1 MATYY
6 SNDSS
11 VNLRN
16 FNRKAYLQAEVT
28 YARSGTTGYNVTVAV
43 YLKTR
48 STSTS
53 CPFYSYSTYQYCS
66 INGVTKR
73 DQSSSNPSS
82 SWRARDGVHLW
93 SNTQFVDPGGPAYS
107 CPFSVT
113 YRVPSGTYTFSS
125 QQTFTISNSI
135 SLPSTYVMTTQT
147 FTTGSNNTTAGDN
160 SQTTNAGYTS
170 RSWTNDSTTSYA
182 GDSFTYVWDKNNE
195 ANVGVNANP
204 SSLARL
210 CRTSSSAYDASYT
223 NLYNAWN
230 ETAGGG
236 DLYQSLNRVATVDDC
251 GNYLQARIWKYY
263 YDGSGNYQFNI
274 QSNGH
279 YITAQPSVSGSAS
292 LRSRRFYT
300 GTASCKVWQI
310 NSYSTTN
317 NGYGMI
323 MDNSSGYT
331 GSTNV
336 STKFQCQLSNGGSLS
351 NASGWYWGS
360 GAFNGNYSLPA
371 ALSVHS
377 TKVAVSGSNP
387 VKPLMYT
394 NWYNPRTGATGRLGY
409 KSIDLASGPI
419 SIVSGSVTLP
429 TIDSIVPTSGNGTTV
444 IVDSTKRIWTNQD
457 NVKITY
463 RVNHS
468 GNKNGFGYDARIN
481 ENAGIYSS
489 TSGAGAALVPV
500 QLNLWSGNYGILD
513 NTNDTVTLQHD
524 GTTTAGSAR
533 SIAIVPYIKDGDG
546 YQIFGAANTTNG
558 LVTSTPYTLYKISK
572 PGVPTVSV
580 WSNTLPAID
589 GVKDVINYTVT
600 SPSSFGNV
608 TDFSK
613 GYKMRY
619 KIGNDKTHSD
629 GWEWSFINT
638 PTTTNTAFSG
648 SFTET
653 YNRSS
658 YTQSQM
664 QICATSYYSTVWDAY
679 LDFQS
684 NYSTVK
690 SFNIA
695 AKDPYAATTG
705 TLTTPNSTTLLTSV
719 PFTFQCPSETINGN
733 TLSQITKLIIDGGTE
748 VTLPN
753 PNYST
758 TTPNSLTGAL
768 TLSFSALNDSTPTLV
783 RGAHTIQVKNEVATY
798 FDSETPVVNHVYFG
812 TTTVSSNVLN
822 IEVAELPSEPTLN
835 PANPAYHYA
844 GSAKTLTF
852 TFSPNDWGCL
862 DTTHNNRRYEYQ
874 LINPSGTVIS
884 SGTIAKGDTSWSY
897 PFMPT
902 SPDYDGVYTFKLRET
917 TVVGSSNWVSTTV
930 EIFPADEPSASTISS
945 TDTIA
950 LADWAWTLT
959 INPGDNGTYQSIPAS
974 YKGTVLYTDPEFS
987 SGVNS
992 TKVYNNLSNGT
1003 VTVTRKAI
1011 SGIPNSSGYGLEIT
1025 TTGSANPGHGGF
1037 YFGTSTSANK
1047 ELITKIIAKIPVGY
1061 TIGIYSNATG
1071 EEGAD
1076 LRCISNPA
1084 GTGHWQEYWFRVK
1097 AGRKGSFSSTNFF
1110 ALTGGTAPVTWQVA
1124 YATVLDTS
1132 SGSTVWSTQPTRY
1145 KVDVLKA
1152 VEDASGNITGY
1163 TEINRT
1169 IQDWTV
1175 AANGAKIT
1183 KAFTTDFDGYED
1195 GLYRIRVQYERNYTT
1210 KTIHEE
1216 KIIDIIPPAV
1226 ELYNNSY
1233 IDTCTHNSD
1242 IIKYQ
1247 IKLETFA
1254 ATDTSEAWYSLDYG
1268 KTWVELPQTSKSGA
1282 TKTHALL
1289 LELSWLDVIYFKL
1302 HGTNPVADS
1311 TDYWIDEMPSS
1322 YLVWLSWADRTNN
1335 SIYEKLPSKTLNVT
1349 TGTYTA
1355 GSGDAGSWDTKFGKW
1370 AYKASKNITSNTRGG
1385 YLHVENVMENG
1396 KMYQIR
1402 FKAKSSRARNINARF
1417 ESDASVKTLALSTEY
1432 QEYFINVQFNSSS
1445 THKALTFYTADWAS
1459 EEELCIKEIEVC
1471 ERTTVRNE
1479 ELVRRIFA
1487 SLNGGDT
1494 KKMRR
1499 IEKH

>member
-1 MATYY
+1 MASYY
-6 SNDSS
+6 SNT
-11 VNLRN
+11 
-16 FNRKAYLQAEVT
+16 AT
-28 YARSGTTGYNVTVAV
+28 YQQGGTAQVRADVSYSRSGTTGYNVTVKV
-43 YLKTR
+43 YQ
-48 STSTS
+48 TSTKSWCPYYDYS
-53 CPFYSYSTYQYCS
+53 CYQYCS
-66 INGVTKR
+66 INGVEKR
-73 DQSSSNPSS
+73 NTTSVNPTE
-82 SWRARDGVHLW
+82 SWKRQVLLW
-93 SNTQFVDPGGPAYS
+93 TSTQFVDPGGPAYS
-107 CPFSVT
+107 CPFSVK
-113 YRVPSGTYTFSS
+113 YRVPSGAYTFSS
-125 QQTFTISNSI
+125 QKTFTINDSI
-135 SLPSTYVMTTQT
+135 TLPSTYVMTTQT

-160 SQTTNAGYTS
+160 CQTTNASYTS
-170 RSWTNDSTTSYA
+170 QSWTNDTTASYA

-223 NLYNAWN
+223 NLYSAWDS
-230 ETAGGG
+230 TSGSGA
-236 DLYQSLNRVATVDDC
+236 LYKEYTRTATVDDC

-263 YDGSGNYQFNI
+263 YDSSGSFKFNI

-279 YITAQPSVSGSAS
+279 FIKAAPTLSSNVVLRSKKFYLNTPSV
-292 LRSRRFYT
+292 LVYRLNTFT
-300 GTASCKVWQI
+300 I
-310 NSYSTTN
+310 NN
-317 NGYGMI
+317 NGYGVKGS
-323 MDNSSGYT
+323 NSSAGETGNATITKNKVHLTIDGAGY
-331 GSTNV
+331 
-336 STKFQCQLSNGGSLS
+336 NGGFDVYYG
-351 NASGWYWGS
+351 NGR
-360 GAFNGNYSLPA
+360 FNENYSLPITPIHIHTNKITPNNNSGRGQ
-371 ALSVHS
+371 AL
-377 TKVAVSGSNP
+377 A
-387 VKPLMYT
+387 YT
-394 NWYNPRTGATGRLGY
+394 NWFNPRTGATGRLGLL
-409 KSIDLASGPI
+409 SQDLGRPT
-419 SIVSGSVTLP
+419 IVSGSIDLP
-429 TIDSIVPTSGNGTTV
+429 VIDSIVAVSGNGTTV
-444 IVDSTKRIWTNQD
+444 VVEDTKKIYTTQSSPIITWRI
-457 NVKITY
+457 
-463 RVNHS
+463 NHS
-468 GNKNGFGYDARIN
+468 GNDNGFGYDIRRTENSGSYATSTVNSGGGITPVNIN
-481 ENAGIYSS
+481 SWSGTTGGIDV
-489 TSGAGAALVPV
+489 TSGTYNI
-500 QLNLWSGNYGILD
+500 QHNSITTSGSSQS
-513 NTNDTVTLQHD
+513 VT
-524 GTTTAGSAR
+524 
-533 SIAIVPYIKDGDG
+533 IVPYIRDSAN
-546 YQIFGAANTTNG
+546 YQIFGEKTRSY
-558 LVTSTPYTLYKISK
+558 VTADPYTIYLIQK
-572 PGVPTVSV
+572 PNTPTLNT

-589 GVKDVINYTVT
+589 GIKDVVNWTAT
-600 SPSSFGNV
+600 SPNSWGNV
-608 TDFSK
+608 TDFTR
-613 GYKMRY
+613 GYKLRY
-619 KIGNDKTHSD
+619 RIGTDEPHQN
-629 GWEWSFINT
+629 GYEWYYTNT
-638 PTTTNTAFSG
+638 PTTTNTSFSG
-648 SFTET
+648 SFTEI
-653 YNRSS
+653 YNRDEFTSC
-658 YTQSQM
+658 TA
-664 QICATSYYSTVWDAY
+664 QIAATSYYSTVWDAY

-684 NYSTVK
+684 SYSTQK
-690 SFNIA
+690 SFNISA
-695 AKDPYAATTG
+695 QDPYKATAG
-705 TLTTPNSTTLLTSV
+705 TLTTPMSTTLLNEI

-812 TTTVSSNVLN
+812 TTTVSSNVLD

-835 PANPAYHYA
+835 PADPAYHYA

-862 DTTHNNRRYEYQ
+862 DTTHNNRHYEYQ

-897 PFMPT
+897 PFTPI

-930 EIFPADEPSASTISS
+930 EIFPADEPSESTISS
-945 TDTIA
+945 TDIIA
-950 LADWAWTLT
+950 LEDWDWTLT
-959 INPGDNGTYQSIPAS
+959 IQPGDNGTYQAIPTS
-974 YKGTVLYTDPEFS
+974 YTGTVLYTDPEFS

-992 TKVYNNLSNGT
+992 TKVYNNLSNGN

-1061 TIGIYSNATG
+1061 TIGVYSNTVG
-1071 EEGAD
+1071 EEGLD

-1152 VEDASGNITGY
+1152 VEDANGNITGY
-1163 TEINRT
+1163 TEIGRT

-1233 IDTCTHNSD
+1233 IDTCTHDSD

-1268 KTWVELPQTSKSGA
+1268 KTWIELPQTSKSGA

-1322 YLVWLSWADRTNN
+1322 YLVWLSWADRTSN
-1335 SIYEKLPSKTLNVT
+1335 SIYEKLPSKTLNVI

-1355 GSGDAGSWDTKFGKW
+1355 GSGDAGSWDIKFGKW
-1370 AYKASKNITSNTRGG
+1370 AYKASKTITSNTRGG

-1402 FKAKSSRARNINARF
+1402 FKAKSSRARNINVRF
-1417 ESDASVKTLALSTEY
+1417 ESDASVKTLTLGTEY
-1432 QEYFINVQFNSSS
+1432 QEYFMNVQFNSSS
-1445 THKALTFYTADWAS
+1445 THKALTFYAADWAS